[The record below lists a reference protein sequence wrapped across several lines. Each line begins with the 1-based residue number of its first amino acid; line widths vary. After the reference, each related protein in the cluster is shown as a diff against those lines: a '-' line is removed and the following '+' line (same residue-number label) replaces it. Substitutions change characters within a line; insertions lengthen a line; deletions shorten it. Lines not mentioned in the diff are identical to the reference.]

1 MTKEFNIHALGLDA
15 SVAVADAVAA
25 AREFLPAIL
34 EGEEKLSISEAIML
48 IGCASMWFIDIKTEI
63 ILDMLQDI
71 QSSIDCAG
79 VITPVFWMNSDI
91 AAIDKAKEL
100 GIDILPEYSI
110 ADLRYKIDIALREVL

>member
-71 QSSIDCAG
+71 QSSIDCA
-79 VITPVFWMNSDI
+79 
-91 AAIDKAKEL
+91 AIDKAKEL

-110 ADLRYKIDIALREVL
+110 ADLRYKIDSALREVL